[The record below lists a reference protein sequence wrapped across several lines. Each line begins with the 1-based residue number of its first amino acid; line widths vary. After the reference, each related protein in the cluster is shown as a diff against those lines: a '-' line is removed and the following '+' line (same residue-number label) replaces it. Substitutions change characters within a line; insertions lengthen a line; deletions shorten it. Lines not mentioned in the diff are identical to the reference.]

1 MNASDVKN
9 KHLVLLG
16 AGHAHL
22 VFLKRLGMTQ
32 IPGLMVTLLNPDRC
46 ALYSGL
52 LPGVIGGHFSTGAME
67 INLGPL
73 CQFAGADF
81 VVGAAVNVDAA
92 SRQVLFNDRPAISY
106 DFLSINVG
114 SASKSLECFGGGD
127 QPIPVKPVRGFMK
140 GAARLDS
147 VYRRGQA
154 IAVVGGGAAGI
165 ELALA
170 LKHRLSTMQKVTT
183 TSEARFYLCFEGH
196 DLLPQAGSGVR
207 RRLTQALVKS
217 GIELVPQFMAERYGD
232 GRLISG
238 GGWELE
244 VGAVVCALGA
254 KPQPWLLNTALKATE
269 AGYLAV
275 TDCLQSISHK
285 NVFAVGDCA
294 DIEGQTREKAGVY
307 SVRQGA
313 ALFENIS
320 ALMAGRPLQPF
331 RAQRSFLSLISLG
344 GDTALGYRR
353 GLSLSNRWM
362 WRLKRWIDFRF
373 LDSLKQLPEMSG
385 TPPQHNASSLNPDL
399 QCRGCGAKVASSILS
414 EVLAELDPVGELV
427 LDDSAVVLPPKDQLL
442 IQSVDAF
449 RPIIDDPYLHA
460 RVAVVHAASDV
471 YAMAGSL
478 GPVLVNLTLPYASEN
493 VTRYCLKQ
501 VMSGALE
508 QIRLEGGQL
517 VGGHTSEGFEL
528 NIGLS
533 VSGWADRSQIKRSQ
547 GARAGDQ
554 LILTKGIGTGTLF
567 AAEMR
572 GLTQAD
578 WIDAAVASMLL
589 SNRAAVPTLA
599 SDDVHAVTDVTGFGL
614 AAHLRELLGEAGLS
628 AGLSATLWLDQIPI
642 LPGAFETLAGQD
654 VVSTAHENNRRA
666 AGVVLLRQSPDDQVW
681 GQSELLFDPQTSGG
695 LLIASAPEQV
705 DEHLAALRSAGY
717 GSASIIGELSDGA
730 GEIECLATRHLM

>member
-1 MNASDVKN
+1 MKPSDVKT

-22 VFLKRLGMTQ
+22 VFLKRLGMDP
-32 IPGLMVTLLNPDRC
+32 IPGLKVTLLNPDRC

-52 LPGVIGGHFSTGAME
+52 LPGVIGGHFSTDDMQ

-81 VVGAAVNVDAA
+81 MVGAAVNVDAA
-92 SRQVLFNDRPAISY
+92 SQQVFFNDRPGITY
-106 DFLSINVG
+106 DLLSVNVG
-114 SASKSLECFGGGD
+114 SASKSLERFGNGIP
-127 QPIPVKPVRGFMK
+127 PIPVKPIRGFMEH
-140 GAARLDS
+140 AAGFDAA
-147 VYRRGQA
+147 YRRGEA
-154 IAVVGGGAAGI
+154 VAVVGGGAAGI

-170 LKHRLSTMQKVTT
+170 LKHRLGAMQKATPA
-183 TSEARFYLCFEGH
+183 SEARFYLCFEGH
-196 DLLPQAGSGVR
+196 EVLPESGSGVR
-207 RRLTQALVKS
+207 RRLIQALAKS

-238 GGWELE
+238 TGRELE

-254 KPQPWLLNTALKATE
+254 EPQSWLSSTALKVTE

-275 TDCLQSISHK
+275 TDRLQSISHK

-294 DIEGQTREKAGVY
+294 DVEGQARAKAGVY

-313 ALFENIS
+313 ALFENLS
-320 ALMAGRPLQPF
+320 ALMSGRPLQSF

-344 GDTALGYRR
+344 GETALGYRR
-353 GLSLSNRWM
+353 GLRLSNRWM

-373 LDSLKQLPEMSG
+373 LDGLKQFPAMSG
-385 TPPQHNASSLNPDL
+385 NPSQHDLSGLNPDM
-399 QCRGCGAKVASSILS
+399 QCRGCGAKVASSILT
-414 EVLAELDPVGELV
+414 EVLAELDPAGELV
-427 LDDSAVVLPPKDQLL
+427 LDDSAVVVPPKDQVL

-460 RVAVVHAASDV
+460 RIAVVHAASDV

-493 VTRYCLKQ
+493 VTRCSLKQ

-508 QIRLEGGQL
+508 QIKLEGGQL
-517 VGGHTSEGFEL
+517 VGGHTSEGLEL

-533 VSGWADRSQIKRSQ
+533 VSGWADRSRIQRAQ
-547 GARAGDQ
+547 GARVGDQ
-554 LILTKGIGTGTLF
+554 LILTKGLGTGTLF

-589 SNRAAVPTLA
+589 SNRAGVPTLTC
-599 SDDVHAVTDVTGFGL
+599 DGVHAVTDVTGFGL
-614 AAHLRELLGEAGLS
+614 AAHLKEMLDGP
-628 AGLSATLWLDQIPI
+628 GLSATLWLDQIPV
-642 LPGAFETLAGQD
+642 LPGAFNTLAEQGI
-654 VVSTAHENNRRA
+654 VSTAHENNRRA
-666 AGVVLLRQSPDDQVW
+666 AGVVLLRQSPDDRVW

-695 LLIASAPEQV
+695 LLIASAPERV
-705 DEHLAALRSAGY
+705 AEHLTALRSAGY
-717 GSASIIGELSDGA
+717 DAARIIGEVHEGA
-730 GEIECLATRHLM
+730 GEIECLATRHPA